1 MREEKKFSVIVGS
14 LLLLAA
20 LAVPLRADKI
30 TDRVATSTIVYRE
43 LIKVPDDGAP
53 DYLRRNCKAVVI
65 VPHVVKAALGVG
77 GRHGRGVALARGA
90 DGSFSP
96 PSFVSLS
103 GGSFGFQIGASATDL
118 VLFVMTERGMKS
130 LLESK
135 VTLGAD
141 ATVAAGPVGRSAEAG
156 TDIQFKSDI
165 YAYARSKGAFAGIAL
180 DGSVLTTDDDALERF
195 YGREVT
201 AKQILFER
209 KAPKLPAAARTLMQA
224 LP

>member
-1 MREEKKFSVIVGS
+1 MLTGKGFIVS
-14 LLLLAA
+14 IAA
-20 LAVPLRADKI
+20 LILLTAASTVKADKF
-30 TDRVATSTIVYRE
+30 TDRVSTSTGVYRE

-53 DYLRRNCKAVVI
+53 DYLRKNCRAVVI
-65 VPHVVKAALGVG
+65 IPHVVKAALGVG
-77 GRHGRGVALARGA
+77 GRHGRGVASARGK
-90 DGSFSP
+90 DGTFGP

-103 GGSFGFQIGASATDL
+103 GGSFGFQIGAAATDL

-165 YAYARSKGAFAGIAL
+165 YAYARSKGAFAGVAL
-180 DGSVLTTDDDALERF
+180 DGSVLTTDDEAIEKF
-195 YGREVT
+195 YGRKIK
-201 AKQILFER
+201 AKDILFER
-209 KAPKLPAAARTLMQA
+209 RTPKMPTAAAKLMQV